1 MRAGHFNESFAQ
13 RPTMS
18 FVELVTH
25 AEYYI
30 KGEER
35 NAKKKVRDVKKLTS
49 SYFNSS
55 K

>member
-1 MRAGHFNESFAQ
+1 
-13 RPTMS
+13 MS

-25 AEYYI
+25 EKCNI

-35 NAKKKVRDVKKLTS
+35 NAKKKARDVKELTS